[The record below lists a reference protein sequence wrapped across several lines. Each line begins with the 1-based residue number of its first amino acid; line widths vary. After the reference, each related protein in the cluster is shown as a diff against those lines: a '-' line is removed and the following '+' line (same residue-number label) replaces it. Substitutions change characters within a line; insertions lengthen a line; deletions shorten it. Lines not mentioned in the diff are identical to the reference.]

1 MCKLWTLVISYKQHC
16 PQTAKGFTSQNRAAS
31 SLLSQFSSDQ
41 SVMSDILQP
50 HGPQH
55 ARPPCPSPTPGAS
68 IESVMASNH
77 LIFCH
82 PFPASGSFP
91 RSKFFASGGQSIGAS
106 ASIFSLVSTDN
117 SSLQAHSSPYR
128 AARTPGRGGLAN
140 TWRVWTKQWGHL
152 TGLCKEGISKK
163 EALSR
168 GCCCIFIPKNFPD
181 SQLFFSHKPD
191 INSVWH
197 LITIFW
203 ANEWKKK
210 LINI

>member
-1 MCKLWTLVISYKQHC
+1 M
-16 PQTAKGFTSQNRAAS
+16 P
-31 SLLSQFSSDQ
+31 
-41 SVMSDILQP
+41 
-50 HGPQH
+50 
-55 ARPPCPSPTPGAS
+55 
-68 IESVMASNH
+68 SNH
-77 LIFCH
+77 LILCR

-91 RSKFFASGGQSIGAS
+91 RSKFFASCGQSIGAS

-140 TWRVWTKQWGHL
+140 TWRVWTEQWGHL

-168 GCCCIFIPKNFPD
+168 GCCCIFIPNNFPD

-191 INSVWH
+191 IKCLTSNHHILSEWVKEKIDKYIRMYI
-197 LITIFW
+197 LIFSCGFCFSL
-203 ANEWKKK
+203 AHSFRA
-210 LINI
+210 LRGSLH